1 MELWRDAVHVLDAR
15 DRRHSG
21 GTGRPAAG
29 HEGARRADDRI
40 GHLHRHPDDD
50 PDPGADHRM
59 ARPEAGTSGDGSPIV
74 VVCGDGTDEGMTE
87 SEAAGS
93 LFGRRSL
100 WALFNALIRL
110 KAD

>member
-21 GTGRPAAG
+21 GAGRPAAG

-59 ARPEAGTSGDGSPIV
+59 ARPQAGTSGDESPV
-74 VVCGDGTDEGMTE
+74 VAVCGDRTDEAITK
-87 SEAAGS
+87 SEAAK
-93 LFGRRSL
+93 RSRS
-100 WALFNALIRL
+100 WHTTCT
-110 KAD
+110 

>member
-21 GTGRPAAG
+21 GAGRPAAG
-29 HEGARRADDRI
+29 HESARRADDRI

-59 ARPEAGTSGDGSPIV
+59 ARPQAGAFGSESPVVAVGD
-74 VVCGDGTDEGMTE
+74 DGTDEAIT
-87 SEAAGS
+87 
-93 LFGRRSL
+93 RS
-100 WALFNALIRL
+100 ARQNALEVGTRL
-110 KAD
+110 AHYDDKIDGGKSA